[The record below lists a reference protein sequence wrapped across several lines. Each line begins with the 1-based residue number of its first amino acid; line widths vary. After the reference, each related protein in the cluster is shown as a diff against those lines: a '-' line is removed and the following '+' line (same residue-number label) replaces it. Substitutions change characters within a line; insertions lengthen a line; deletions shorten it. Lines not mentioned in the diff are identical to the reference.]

1 MNVNLR
7 QPLELKV
14 KENVYHVKT
23 PTAGQ
28 LWDVEE
34 TKAILTNGRYGDVL
48 NNRTVWAEYNLDNI
62 DMFAYLSVLVP
73 DLIKDLAVNSWRD
86 LDPFDLAELKKAY
99 KQQFVPWFEQFT
111 KMLRNVESGENSE
124 NK

>member
-7 QPLELKV
+7 TPLQLTIKD
-14 KENVYHVKT
+14 NTYHVKT

-34 TKAILTNGRYGDVL
+34 MKAVLANGRYGDVL

-62 DMFAYLSVLVP
+62 DMFAYLSILVP
-73 DLIKDLAVNSWRD
+73 QLMKDLAVNSWRE

-111 KMLRNVESGENSE
+111 KALRDVETKDEGEN
-124 NK
+124 K